1 MAATRIV
8 NARMINEGRELHG
21 ELLIRDGRIE
31 AIGSHVPAI
40 AGAEEVNARGRV
52 LMPGMIDDQ
61 VHFREPGFEHK
72 ADIYTESRAAVAG
85 GITSYMDMPN
95 SDPLTVTREALQDKH
110 SRARDRSVANYAFYL
125 GATNDNLDEIKRADP
140 TLACGIKVFM
150 GASTGNML
158 VDDETVLEAIFA
170 SSPLVIATHCED
182 TPTILENEARMR
194 ERYGDD
200 VPMELHPEIRSAEA
214 CFRSSSLAVNLAK
227 RHGSRLNVLH
237 LTTEKEL
244 ALFVAGPAAD
254 KRITV
259 EVCAHHLYFD
269 DTWYRRKGADIKCN
283 PAVKRASD
291 RNALLAAVAADVIDI
306 IATDHAPHTREEKN
320 RSYFEAPAGLPL
332 VQHALLSV
340 LEHHHDGRLDL
351 TKIVEKIC
359 HAPAVIYGVEER
371 GFLREGHWADLVLV
385 DLEHPTKVDET
396 PVLSK
401 CGWTPFAGLE
411 FRSRIDSTWV
421 NGNRVWADGAL
432 RASVPGM
439 ALRFARR

>member
-31 AIGSHVPAI
+31 AIGSRVTAI
-40 AGAEEVNARGRV
+40 AGAEEVDARGRV

-95 SDPLTVTREALQDKH
+95 SDPQTVTREALQDKH
-110 SRARDRSVANYAFYL
+110 ARARDRSVANYAFYL

-244 ALFVAGPAAD
+244 ALFAAGPAAD

-291 RNALLAAVAADVIDI
+291 RNALLDAVAADVIDI

-320 RSYFEAPAGLPL
+320 RSYFEVPAGLPL

-340 LEHHHDGRLDL
+340 LEHHHDSRLDL

-411 FRSRIDSTWV
+411 FRSRIDATWV